1 MEPDIFSAAQLGRL
15 VIADFTD
22 NAVASWPTD
31 WLMGE
36 ASRQISPITRVST
49 LDLRG
54 NVLTCT
60 PLNGAHEYEDDVVF
74 FYDPVRSGSHTC
86 GFESFSN
93 CNCQCNLEHA
103 AHTAGYEIEYS
114 QSATTACRVGAE
126 ATVAAEV
133 ELLKARATALLSRAE
148 ALSTT
153 WTQIDEAAAGKESTL
168 VSPAHTRGLQAL
180 QLIAAD

>member
-36 ASRQISPITRVST
+36 ASRQISPIMQGST

-74 FYDPVRSGSHTC
+74 FYDDSGSHTC
-86 GFESFSN
+86 GLESFSN
-93 CNCQCNLEHA
+93 CNCRCNLGHA

-148 ALSTT
+148 ALSNT

-168 VSPAHTRGLQAL
+168 VSPAHTSGLQAL